1 MALFNGETMQ
11 TKEELIERIKILE
24 EELGLLWSN
33 EVRCCDCN
41 AKLDIELE
49 NREIITI
56 EEVTQDVVEPE
67 G

>member
-1 MALFNGETMQ
+1 MSQ
-11 TKEELIERIKILE
+11 TKEELIEKIEALE
-24 EELGLLWSN
+24 SELGLLWAG
-33 EVRCCDCN
+33 EVRCASCN
-41 AKLDIELE
+41 VKLDIELE